1 MSSELQSPYIR
12 EVVVFLIT
20 AAVLAPFFQRFKA
33 PPMIAFLIAGVVI
46 GPFGLGSLQDAA
58 PVLRFIVIHNV
69 DAVKSLASLGVV
81 FLLFMIGLE
90 LSLERLWSMRRLV
103 FGLGVAQVLAT
114 TIVITLVAISLGA
127 QPQAS
132 ILLGACM
139 ALSSTAVVVHTL
151 TERGEFTSALG
162 RDSFAVLL
170 FQDLAVVPILFLAAL
185 FGGHHGAGG
194 SVGLALVAAVA
205 STLLAVLIILAVGR
219 LVLRPL
225 FRLATLRRSPEF
237 FMATTLLVI
246 IAAASLS
253 AAAGLSMAVGG
264 FLAGLLL
271 AETEYRHQIEVDI
284 EPFKGLL
291 MGLFF
296 LSIGMGIDLRTVIGH
311 APWLV
316 VGVVGLFAVKGVIV
330 AVLALA
336 FGRSTEIAL
345 PMGVLLGQGGEFAF
359 VVISAATAD
368 GVIPHEAA
376 EFAVIVASL
385 SMMATP
391 ALAAAASRLR
401 RWLAARR
408 AAQCAPEA
416 LDEVRHLEGHVIIAG
431 FGRVGQVIARF
442 LQDFELPF
450 VALDLDGSRLPVLRA
465 AGFPVFYGDA
475 SRRDVLE
482 RLNAPHAAA
491 LVVTLDDPRAAA
503 RLVAIASEAWPTL
516 PIYVRARDQRHVAAL
531 IAQGAT
537 RVIPETA
544 ESSLQLGGVILS
556 ELGAPEEKIALMIEE
571 VRRNDYQACSPI

>member
-1 MSSELQSPYIR
+1 MTSELQSPYIR

-20 AAVLAPFFQRFKA
+20 AAVLAPFFQRLRI
-33 PPMIAFLIAGVVI
+33 PPMIAFLGAGVII
-46 GPFGLGSLQDAA
+46 GPFGLGALQNDIG
-58 PVLRFIVIHNV
+58 VFRYVVINNV
-69 DAVKSLASLGVV
+69 EQVKSLASLGVV

-90 LSLERLWSMRRLV
+90 LSPERLWSMRRLV
-103 FGLGVAQVLAT
+103 FGLGGAQVLAT
-114 TIVITLVAISLGA
+114 TVVITLAALAAGNT
-127 QPQAS
+127 PQAA
-132 ILLGACM
+132 ILLGSCL

-151 TERGEFTSALG
+151 TERGEFTSTLG

-170 FQDLAVVPILFLAAL
+170 FQDLAVAPILLLTAL
-185 FGGHHGAGG
+185 FGNHPETTGG
-194 SVGLALVAAVA
+194 VGLALATAVA
-205 STLLAVLIILAVGR
+205 STLAAAFVILAAGR

-225 FRLATLRRSPEF
+225 FRLATVRRSPEF

-246 IAAASLS
+246 IGAATAS
-253 AAAGLSMAVGG
+253 AAAGLSMAAGG

-296 LSIGMGIDLRTVIGH
+296 LSIGMGIDIRVMVAA

-316 VGVVGLFAVKGVIV
+316 AGVLALFLVKSVII

-336 FGRSTEIAL
+336 FGLAIEIAL

-359 VVISAATAD
+359 VIIGAAVSD
-368 GVIPHEAA
+368 GLITGAVGQ
-376 EFAVIVASL
+376 FAVIVASL
-385 SMMATP
+385 SMMLTP
-391 ALAAAASRLR
+391 ALAVGASRLR
-401 RWLAARR
+401 RWLAARH
-408 AAQCAPEA
+408 AARCEQDTQQEA
-416 LDEVRHLEGHVIIAG
+416 AHMEGHVIIAG

-450 VALDLDGSRLPVLRA
+450 VALDLDGSRIPELRA
-465 AGFPVFYGDA
+465 AGFAVFYGDA

-482 RLNAPHAAA
+482 RLNAPRAAA

-503 RLVAIASEAWPTL
+503 RLVATASAAWPAL
-516 PIYVRARDQRHVAAL
+516 PIYVRARDQRHVAVLMAN
-531 IAQGAT
+531 GAT

-556 ELGAPEEKIALMIEE
+556 ELGAPEERIDAMIAA
-571 VRRNDYQACSPI
+571 VRRNDYQACGPV

>member
-1 MSSELQSPYIR
+1 MTSELQFPYIR

-20 AAVLAPFFQRFKA
+20 AAVLAPFFQRLKA
-33 PPMIAFLIAGVVI
+33 PPMIAFLMAGVVI
-46 GPFGLGSLQDAA
+46 GPFGLGMFQDRIG
-58 PVLRFIVIHNV
+58 VLRYAVITNV
-69 DAVKSLASLGVV
+69 DQVKSLASLGVV

-90 LSLERLWSMRRLV
+90 LSLERIWSMRRLV
-103 FGLGVAQVLAT
+103 FGLGAAQVLT
-114 TIVITLVAISLGA
+114 TTVVIMLVMLALGSSV
-127 QPQAS
+127 QAS
-132 ILLGACM
+132 ILLGACL

-151 TERGEFTSALG
+151 TERGEFTSVLG

-185 FGGHHGAGG
+185 FGGHSDKAGG
-194 SVGLALVAAVA
+194 VGVALAAAIT
-205 STLLAVLIILAVGR
+205 STLLAVLVILAVGR

-246 IAAASLS
+246 IAAASSS

-271 AETEYRHQIEVDI
+271 AETEYRHQIGVDI

-296 LSIGMGIDLRTVIGH
+296 LSIGMGIDMRAVIAY
-311 APWLV
+311 APWLAL
-316 VGVVGLFAVKGVIV
+316 GVVGLFVVKGSIV

-336 FGRSTEIAL
+336 LGLSAETAL

-359 VVISAATAD
+359 VVISAATSD
-368 GVIPHEAA
+368 GVIRPDAA
-376 EFAVIVASL
+376 QFTVIVATL
-385 SMMATP
+385 SMMLTP
-391 ALAAAASRLR
+391 AMAALASRLR
-401 RWLAARR
+401 RWLAVRQ
-408 AAQCAPEA
+408 AAKYAHEG
-416 LDEVRHLEGHVIIAG
+416 LDEVRRMEGHVIIAG

-442 LQDFELPF
+442 LQDFELSF
-450 VALDLDGSRLPVLRA
+450 IGLDLDGSRLPMLRE

-482 RLNAPHAAA
+482 RLNAPRAAA

-503 RLVAIASEAWPTL
+503 RLVAIANEAWPTL

-531 IAQGAT
+531 MASGAT

-556 ELGAPEEKIALMIEE
+556 ELGAPEEKIASMIED
-571 VRRNDYQACSPI
+571 VRRNDYQACSPV